1 MLGCRIYSLSARMM
15 KQKMWPQAG
24 FSLSMESRELN
35 IVRWSLVTALQV
47 LVDLDFALRFF
58 VGFFSLVGIS

>member
-1 MLGCRIYSLSARMM
+1 MM